1 MGSANFTHFMIYEHY
16 DLPSE
21 LSYGSINC
29 PFNSFS
35 KYRCYSFHE
44 FLSFLLPQK
53 LFVAFIM

>member
-1 MGSANFTHFMIYEHY
+1 MGSANFTYFMIYEHY

-21 LSYGSINC
+21 LSYGL
-29 PFNSFS
+29 
-35 KYRCYSFHE
+35 YTCYFVHE